1 MLVLETLRV
10 WPHRMALENLNS
22 KHGLGRLTKSHRG
35 KSHRFQTAIL
45 DFKMH
50 FHQKTTLQAFC
61 LIQLTVTQQWEE
73 GCPSWPLWGGCHGR
87 LPGGG
92 DAKLHPGGFEETP
105 AEPAQAGYGCLLEDN
120 FVRKFCLYT
129 WGGGD
134 AIGNSIT
141 LTQIPNQVTLYQYIP
156 THLGRE
162 TKLRR
167 LLPVLF
173 EKLGVRF
180 PRVCILYSFSTC
192 CVDILTHGP
201 TLLTVR
207 FLSSLWT
214 SFFCCRCSFPSQIPS
229 KKSRDNI

>member
-1 MLVLETLRV
+1 MAAHPRAQSSQSNLPRPWCLSLRCAGWKRHEQAAASPGRSSCFWLIYMLIKSPSFMLVLETLRV

-92 DAKLHPGGFEETP
+92 DAKLHPGGGFEETP

-141 LTQIPNQVTLYQYIP
+141 PYPDSKPGDSLSIYPN
-156 THLGRE
+156 
-162 TKLRR
+162 
-167 LLPVLF
+167 
-173 EKLGVRF
+173 
-180 PRVCILYSFSTC
+180 SF
-192 CVDILTHGP
+192 G
-201 TLLTVR
+201 
-207 FLSSLWT
+207 
-214 SFFCCRCSFPSQIPS
+214 
-229 KKSRDNI
+229 